1 MLREA
6 GFSSENKFPVLT
18 FLVSLPRTDLKHKI
32 YRELR
37 KQMDAV
43 GIRLRI
49 HYYKSL
55 EELKNIEKPYLVYS
69 GRLMNFPDPDDIV
82 RPLFFSK
89 SIFNVFHYSNPK
101 LDRLLQE
108 AEIEKSRTRR
118 INLFHKIE
126 QILIS
131 DVPAFPLFT
140 VQNRIAMQPYV
151 RGVEVPPLGFY
162 HLDTKKI
169 WLDK

>member
-1 MLREA
+1 
-6 GFSSENKFPVLT
+6 
-18 FLVSLPRTDLKHKI
+18 
-32 YRELR
+32 
-37 KQMDAV
+37 
-43 GIRLRI
+43 
-49 HYYKSL
+49 
-55 EELKNIEKPYLVYS
+55 
-69 GRLMNFPDPDDIV
+69 
-82 RPLFFSK
+82 
-89 SIFNVFHYSNPK
+89 